1 MLNWSSSGLQWR
13 SCKEFGHVWINFRNG
28 SVLQL
33 GEKQLFPCHWARQCP
48 VMTHSLNQTGEEKLQ
63 AIFIPVI
70 SVLSEFKA
78 GSCCGHIKQDQNC
91 PTGNLFFCF
100 CSTCRDRSSFR
111 YGSNRRCPWGV
122 DKNQNVSNL
131 WLYLTGMFQ
140 RLDKLR
146 KNAFASV
153 ILFGTNND
161 SSISGIWVFR
171 GQELAFT
178 VSIRF

>member
-100 CSTCRDRSSFR
+100 CSTCRETEVPLDMDQIEDVLDVLIKIKMSQISDCTSQVCSSAWTNSER
-111 YGSNRRCPWGV
+111 MPLPVSSCSAPTTTAASLASGSSEARNWP
-122 DKNQNVSNL
+122 SL
-131 WLYLTGMFQ
+131 
-140 RLDKLR
+140 
-146 KNAFASV
+146 
-153 ILFGTNND
+153 
-161 SSISGIWVFR
+161 
-171 GQELAFT
+171 
-178 VSIRF
+178 